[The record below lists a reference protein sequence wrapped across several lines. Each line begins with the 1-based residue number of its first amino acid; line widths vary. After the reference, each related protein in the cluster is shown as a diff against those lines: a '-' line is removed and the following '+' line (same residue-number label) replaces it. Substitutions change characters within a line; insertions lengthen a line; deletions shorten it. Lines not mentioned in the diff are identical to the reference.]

1 MEKSFTIQQ
10 VSMITDLS
18 GHTLRY
24 YEKIGL
30 LNGVARNEHGYRQ
43 FSETDISWIH
53 FLIRLRITGMAVND
67 MKRFSDLRS
76 QGESTITARREL
88 LEMHQRKVLDEMEE
102 LAENLEKI
110 EEKIGHYKKLEGQN

>member
-10 VSMITDLS
+10 VSMITGLS

-30 LNGVARNEHGYRQ
+30 LKGVDRNEHGYRQ
-43 FSETDISWIH
+43 YSETDISWIH
-53 FLIRLRITGMAVND
+53 FLIRLRITGMTVND
-67 MKRFSDLRS
+67 MKSFSDLRS

-88 LEMHQRKVLDEMEE
+88 LELHQRKVLDEMKA